1 MYYQDP
7 DGNQL
12 ETQVDNFDEPDDATA
27 MMESSEFAE
36 NALGADFDPED
47 LCAAVE
53 RGEDETA
60 LKKRKN
66 VGPRGA
72 EEAPKV
78 LAKITE
84 GRVGA

>member
-12 ETQVDNFDEPDDATA
+12 ETQVDNFDDPDDATA
-27 MMESSEFAE
+27 MMEGPEFGE
-36 NALGADFDPED
+36 NALGADFDPEE

-53 RGEDETA
+53 RGEDEA
-60 LKKRKN
+60 MLKKRKN

-72 EEAPKV
+72 EEAPEVFAKV
-78 LAKITE
+78 HNAT
-84 GRVGA
+84 VGA

>member
-12 ETQVDNFDEPDDATA
+12 ETQVDNFENADDATA
-27 MMESSEFAE
+27 MMAGPEFEE
-36 NALGADFDPED
+36 NALGADFDPEE

-53 RGEDETA
+53 RGEDEEM

-72 EEAPKV
+72 EEAPAV
-78 LAKITE
+78 LAKIGEAT
-84 GRVGA
+84 VGA

>member
-12 ETQVDNFDEPDDATA
+12 ETQVDNFSNPADATA
-27 MMESSEFAE
+27 MMAGPEFEE
-36 NALGADFDPED
+36 NALGVDFDPEE

-53 RGEDETA
+53 RGEDEEV
-60 LKKRKN
+60 LKKRKD

-72 EEAPKV
+72 EELAKV
-78 LAKITE
+78 LAKVQEAT
-84 GRVGA
+84 VGA

>member
-27 MMESSEFAE
+27 MMSGPLFAE
-36 NALGADFDPED
+36 NALGTDFDPEE
-47 LCAAVE
+47 LCAAVD
-53 RGEDETA
+53 RGDDEA
-60 LKKRKN
+60 LLKIRKE

-72 EEAPKV
+72 EEAPVV
-78 LAKITE
+78 LAKIQNAP
-84 GRVGA
+84 VGA

>member
-12 ETQVDNFDEPDDATA
+12 ETQVDNFENPDDATA
-27 MMESSEFAE
+27 MMAGPEFAE

-53 RGEDETA
+53 RGEDENA
-60 LKKRKN
+60 LKTRKN

-72 EEAPKV
+72 DEAPIV
-78 LAKITE
+78 LAKILDAK
-84 GRVGA
+84 VGA

>member
-12 ETQVDNFDEPDDATA
+12 ETQVDNFENPDDATA
-27 MMESSEFAE
+27 MMAGPEFAE
-36 NALGADFDPED
+36 NALGADFDPEE
-47 LCAAVE
+47 LCAKVE
-53 RGEDETA
+53 RGEDEEK
-60 LKKRKN
+60 LKTRKN

-78 LAKITE
+78 LAQILDAN
-84 GRVGA
+84 VGA

>member
-12 ETQVDNFDEPDDATA
+12 ETQVDNFENPDDATA
-27 MMESSEFAE
+27 MMTGPEFAE
-36 NALGADFDPED
+36 NALGADFDPEE
-47 LCAAVE
+47 LCAEVE
-53 RGEDETA
+53 RGEDEEK
-60 LKKRKN
+60 LKTRKN

-78 LAKITE
+78 LAQILDAK
-84 GRVGA
+84 VGA

>member
-12 ETQVDNFDEPDDATA
+12 ETQVDNFENPDDATA
-27 MMESSEFAE
+27 MMAGPEFEE
-36 NALGADFDPED
+36 NALGADFDPEE

-53 RGEDETA
+53 RGEDEEM
-60 LKKRKN
+60 LKKRKD

-72 EEAPKV
+72 EEAPVV
-78 LAKITE
+78 LAKIGDAT
-84 GRVGA
+84 VGA